1 MNYLKNSLVNTWDF
15 LKDSNAYFRDVLLMH
30 GALLFLV
37 IPILS
42 ASTKFVLKRGGLPYL
57 SFDNIGS
64 IFTDHPVVLLSLTLI
79 LLLILLAVFFE
90 FTFLLLSVYFIKKKQ
105 PISLRQ
111 LLRMTVLQLRKLRP
125 MTFLF
130 FLFYFLLILPI
141 GGLSFNSDLL
151 AKIKIPAFIM
161 DFIFANRV
169 LIIGAVLLVYVLLI
183 YLGIRVIFALPEMIL
198 RDLPFRKAIKESLQ
212 VTKRRFFAIV
222 GQFVFIGGSIL
233 LISTLG
239 FTLLITIQA
248 VIEVVT
254 PDYALYSAVFIM
266 TFLQFILLL
275 NVILS
280 TVAIFYIIV
289 DFMDDEGF
297 LPEIPSWFHQ
307 EPLNQRHFLGLKS
320 SLFTL
325 VTVLFGVGVSL
336 YNMNYLTSAAS
347 IHPVTISHRGVS
359 DGQGVQNSLEALRF
373 TSEKYQ
379 PDYVEMDV
387 QQTSDG
393 HFIVYHDFS
402 YRPLTGGQG
411 KPEQLPLSYA
421 ESLTVSENNQTARIP
436 TFDEYLAL
444 ANQLD
449 QKLLVE
455 IKTQRKDTAELVNA
469 FLARYQEDLLAN
481 GHIMQSL
488 SYTVVE
494 ELKAQAP
501 QLISGYIMP
510 FNVVG
515 PPLTSADF
523 LTMEYSTINRNF
535 IASARTDGK
544 EVFVWTPNDADTISR
559 MRFYGVDGIITD
571 QMEILNEELSV
582 TEEDMTYSDKLLNFV
597 IGVG

>member
-1 MNYLKNSLVNTWDF
+1 M
-15 LKDSNAYFRDVLLMH
+15 
-30 GALLFLV
+30 
-37 IPILS
+37 
-42 ASTKFVLKRGGLPYL
+42 
-57 SFDNIGS
+57 
-64 IFTDHPVVLLSLTLI
+64 
-79 LLLILLAVFFE
+79 
-90 FTFLLLSVYFIKKKQ
+90 LLSVYFIKKKQ

-455 IKTQRKDTAELVNA
+455 IKTQRKDTTELVKA

>member
-222 GQFVFIGGSIL
+222 GQFVFI
-233 LISTLG
+233 
-239 FTLLITIQA
+239 
-248 VIEVVT
+248 
-254 PDYALYSAVFIM
+254 M

-455 IKTQRKDTAELVNA
+455 IKTQRKDTTELVKA

>member
-1 MNYLKNSLVNTWDF
+1 MNYLKNSLINTWDF
-15 LKDSNAYFRDVLLMH
+15 LKSSDAYFRDVLLMH

-42 ASTKFVLKRGGLPYL
+42 ASTKFVLKRGGFTYL
-57 SFDNIGS
+57 SFDNVGS
-64 IFTDHPVVLLSLTLI
+64 IFTEHPMVLFSLTVI
-79 LLLILLAVFFE
+79 LLLILVAVFFE
-90 FTFLLLSVYFIKKKQ
+90 FTFLLLSVYFIKKQQ
-105 PISLRQ
+105 PISLKQ
-111 LLRMTVLQLRKLRP
+111 LLRMTLLQMRKLRP

-130 FLFYFLLILPI
+130 FLFYFLLVLPI

-169 LIIGAVLLVYVLLI
+169 LIIGAVLLIYVLLI

-198 RDLPFRKAIKESLQ
+198 RDLPFRLAIKESLQ

-233 LISTLG
+233 LLSSIG
-239 FTLLITIQA
+239 FSLLIGLQA
-248 VIEVVT
+248 LIENFF
-254 PDYALYSAVFIM
+254 PSSSLYSAVFIM

-275 NVILS
+275 NIILS

-297 LPEIPSWFHQ
+297 LPAIPASFIQ
-307 EPLNQRHFLGLKS
+307 EPMASKTFLGVEGF
-320 SLFTL
+320 LFTFI
-325 VTVLFGVGVSL
+325 TVLFGVGVSL

-347 IHPVTISHRGVS
+347 AKPFTISHRGVS
-359 DGQGVQNSLEALRF
+359 NGQGVQNSLEALRF
-373 TSEKYQ
+373 TSETYH

-393 HFIVYHDFS
+393 AFIVYHDFAFP
-402 YRPLTGGQG
+402 PLTGAKG
-411 KPEQLPLSYA
+411 KPEQSTLAYA
-421 ESLTVSENNQTARIP
+421 QSLTVSENGETAEIP
-436 TFDEYLAL
+436 TFDAYLAL

-455 IKTQRKDTAELVNA
+455 IKTQKKEVDTLVQN
-469 FLARYQEDLLAN
+469 FLAQYQEDLITN

-488 SYTVVE
+488 TYNVVE
-494 ELKAQAP
+494 ELKTQAP
-501 QLISGYIMP
+501 ELVTGYIMP
-510 FNVVG
+510 FNIVG
-515 PPLTSADF
+515 PPITSADF
-523 LTMEYSTINRNF
+523 LTMEFSTINRNF
-535 IASARTDGK
+535 IASAKADDK
-544 EVFVWTPNDADTISR
+544 EVFVWTPNDTDDISR

-571 QMEILNEELSV
+571 QMGLLNQEVNVDMDE
-582 TEEDMTYSDKLLNFV
+582 MTYSDKLLNFV

>member
-1 MNYLKNSLVNTWDF
+1 M
-15 LKDSNAYFRDVLLMH
+15 
-30 GALLFLV
+30 
-37 IPILS
+37 
-42 ASTKFVLKRGGLPYL
+42 
-57 SFDNIGS
+57 
-64 IFTDHPVVLLSLTLI
+64 
-79 LLLILLAVFFE
+79 
-90 FTFLLLSVYFIKKKQ
+90 
-105 PISLRQ
+105 
-111 LLRMTVLQLRKLRP
+111 
-125 MTFLF
+125 
-130 FLFYFLLILPI
+130 
-141 GGLSFNSDLL
+141 
-151 AKIKIPAFIM
+151 
-161 DFIFANRV
+161 
-169 LIIGAVLLVYVLLI
+169 
-183 YLGIRVIFALPEMIL
+183 IFALPEMIL

-455 IKTQRKDTAELVNA
+455 IKTQRKDTTELVKA

>member
-1 MNYLKNSLVNTWDF
+1 MNYLKNSLINTWDF
-15 LKDSNAYFRDVLLMH
+15 LKSSDAYFRDVLLMH

-42 ASTKFVLKRGGLPYL
+42 ASTKFVLKRGGFTYL
-57 SFDNIGS
+57 SFDNVGS
-64 IFTDHPVVLLSLTLI
+64 IFTEHPMVLFSLTVI
-79 LLLILLAVFFE
+79 LLLILVAVFFE
-90 FTFLLLSVYFIKKKQ
+90 FTFLLLSVYFIKKQQ
-105 PISLRQ
+105 PISLKQ
-111 LLRMTVLQLRKLRP
+111 LLRMTLLQMRKLRP

-130 FLFYFLLILPI
+130 FLFYFLLVLPI

-169 LIIGAVLLVYVLLI
+169 LIIGAVLLIYVLLI

-198 RDLPFRKAIKESLQ
+198 RDLPFRLAIKESLQ

-233 LISTLG
+233 LLSSIG
-239 FTLLITIQA
+239 FSLLIGLQA
-248 VIEVVT
+248 LIENFF
-254 PDYALYSAVFIM
+254 PSSSLYSAVFIM

-275 NVILS
+275 NIILS

-297 LPEIPSWFHQ
+297 LPAIPASFIQ
-307 EPLNQRHFLGLKS
+307 EPMAFKTFLGVEGF
-320 SLFTL
+320 LFTFI
-325 VTVLFGVGVSL
+325 TVLFGVGVSL
-336 YNMNYLTSAAS
+336 YNMNYLTSAANAN
-347 IHPVTISHRGVS
+347 PLTISHRGVS
-359 DGQGVQNSLEALRF
+359 NGQGVQNSLEALRF
-373 TSEKYQ
+373 TSETYH

-393 HFIVYHDFS
+393 AFIVYHDFTFP
-402 YRPLTGGQG
+402 PLTGAKG
-411 KPEQLPLSYA
+411 KPEQSTLAYA
-421 ESLTVSENNQTARIP
+421 QSLTVSENGETAEIP
-436 TFDEYLAL
+436 TFDAYLAL

-455 IKTQRKDTAELVNA
+455 IKTQKKEVDTLVQN
-469 FLARYQEDLLAN
+469 FLAQYQEDLITN

-488 SYTVVE
+488 TYNVVE
-494 ELKAQAP
+494 ELKTQAP
-501 QLISGYIMP
+501 ELVTGYIMP
-510 FNVVG
+510 FNIVG
-515 PPLTSADF
+515 PPITSADF
-523 LTMEYSTINRNF
+523 LTMEFSTINRNF
-535 IASARTDGK
+535 IASAKADDK
-544 EVFVWTPNDADTISR
+544 EVFVWTPNDTDDISR

-571 QMEILNEELSV
+571 QMGLLNQEVNVDMDE
-582 TEEDMTYSDKLLNFV
+582 MTYSDKLLNFV